1 MLVLVNFFFEKA
13 PSLYYLAYKVLK
25 FPEMRSSMIR
35 VYNFKYQYSVNAVH
49 RIVAIQHPHPLTS
62 CGNKTSKST
71 CSSPIIAKCTVH
83 RMKYNTETEHL
94 HLPSNLHLRVLVKQ
108 F

>member
-1 MLVLVNFFFEKA
+1 MLVLVYFFFEKA
-13 PSLYYLAYKVLK
+13 PSLYCLAYKVLK

-35 VYNFKYQYSVNAVH
+35 VYNFKYQNSVNAVH

-83 RMKYNTETEHL
+83 RMKF
-94 HLPSNLHLRVLVKQ
+94 VLEENNITQ
-108 F
+108 R